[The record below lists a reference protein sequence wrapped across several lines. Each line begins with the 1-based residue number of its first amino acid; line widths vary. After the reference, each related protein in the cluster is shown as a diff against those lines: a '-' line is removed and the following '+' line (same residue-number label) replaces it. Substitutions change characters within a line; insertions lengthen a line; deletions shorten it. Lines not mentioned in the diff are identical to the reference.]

1 MSQSDGKSWKTIS
14 AYLETALELSSD
26 ERAAW
31 LASLRTENPGGAE
44 QVADWLAEFDSMRS
58 AGFLEDPAEVLPAR
72 AALAGAQL
80 GAYRLLEPIGHG
92 GMGSVWLAERSD
104 GRFHGRVAVKLLNAA
119 VGGEAGDVRLAR
131 EG

>member
-1 MSQSDGKSWKTIS
+1 MSQIDRESWKTIS

-31 LASLRTENPGGAE
+31 LTSLRAQDPGGAE
-44 QVADWLAEFDSMRS
+44 KVAAWLAEFDAMSA
-58 AGFLEDPAEVLPAR
+58 AGFLEDPDEVLPAR

-104 GRFHGRVAVKLLNAA
+104 GRFHGRVAVKVLNAA